1 VITSNGERAFPDAF
15 KRRCLQVTITE
26 PDEQRL
32 AEIVRS
38 QLGAEAYDRTE
49 ALFREFVARREAG
62 QSMPTDQ
69 LLNAVYLATSG
80 LTDDVA
86 KRRDV
91 ALSLLNAVGP
101 GVQ

>member
-1 VITSNGERAFPDAF
+1 
-15 KRRCLQVTITE
+15 
-26 PDEQRL
+26 
-32 AEIVRS
+32 
-38 QLGAEAYDRTE
+38 
-49 ALFREFVARREAG
+49 
-62 QSMPTDQ
+62 MPTDQ